1 MDVKITTSD
10 NVVILS
16 EEVEG
21 KVIKIESRCSTL
33 RVYLNREGLD
43 YFKSIQD
50 RLVGIMGLVDIDIDN
65 LSRVDFYIDLCDV
78 EITF

>member
-1 MDVKITTSD
+1 MYIKIITSD

-21 KVIKIESRCSTL
+21 KVIKMESRCNTL
-33 RVYLNREGLD
+33 RVYLNREGFD

-50 RLVGIMGLVDIDIDN
+50 RLVGIMGLVDIDN
-65 LSRVDFYIDLCDV
+65 LSRVDFYINQCDV